1 MSAHGPPSVSAPV
14 TKWIIR
20 ITVAIFVAF
29 IAVDGALWLVD
40 RFGGAHTEHAQDH
53 APEAHDAGEHAPSDD
68 HGAADDHGASAGEH
82 HGPAISGWKH
92 VHYGFEQ
99 VPGFHAIY
107 GFAGCVFLVL
117 AAIVLRK
124 IVMRPED
131 YYDV

>member
-1 MSAHGPPSVSAPV
+1 MSEHGPPSVSAPV

-20 ITVAIFVAF
+20 VTVAIFLAF
-29 IAVDGALWLVD
+29 IAVDGVLWVAD
-40 RFGGAHTEHAQDH
+40 RFGGDH
-53 APEAHDAGEHAPSDD
+53 AEHVEPAEHDDAADHGTSAD
-68 HGAADDHGASAGEH
+68 HGADDAHADDH